1 MATKATA
8 KKATEVK
15 ATEATQTTKAPE
27 TKVYTFTGIVRS
39 FFQATDDLRLVKF
52 DTLNASKTRVIQ
64 FQAALFDTDIYLAG
78 YIKSHTPV
86 EVEVVELPKEN
97 DDKRR
102 FKIISIMSQSE
113 KQNFE
118 ALKALAQ

>member
-15 ATEATQTTKAPE
+15 ATEAIKAPE

-64 FQAALFDTDIYLAG
+64 FQAALFDTEIYLAG